1 MTEEFEDSE
10 VTRWLRGARATEPMP
25 DDVVARLDDTLAELV
40 SSRSAEAELPV
51 ADGPEV
57 TAESETDESNVT
69 PLRPRRRRN
78 ALLAAAAAVIVI
90 GAGGSYVAQLGSS
103 SGDGSNATPASS
115 AEAEVSESSDSLA
128 DQGASAFAPEQDL
141 SDGRGNSAGLSGE
154 LKLDSL
160 RSTLSYLEPPLTKR
174 EQRQVERAVAEALSA
189 GSDSE
194 GYSGSANRLQLKK
207 MTASSCAALEAEPTP
222 ARADVTYYLVRQT
235 SDTPRVIDIVTCEKG
250 EERPLTSVTLAPR
263 E

>member
-1 MTEEFEDSE
+1 
-10 VTRWLRGARATEPMP
+10 MP

-40 SSRSAEAELPV
+40 SSRSAEAELPA

-69 PLRPRRRRN
+69 QLRPRRRRN

-115 AEAEVSESSDSLA
+115 AEAEVSESSDSLS
-128 DQGASAFAPEQDL
+128 DQGSSSEFAPEQDL
-141 SDGRGNSAGLSGE
+141 ADGRGNSAGLSGE

-174 EQRQVERAVAEALSA
+174 EQRQVERAVAEALPA

-207 MTASSCAALEAEPTP
+207 MTASSCAALKNEPTP